1 MAAKEL
7 VVCLLLAAQTYNVP
21 PVLLA
26 GIYKA
31 EGGRV
36 GQEVSNTN
44 GTYDLGP
51 MQINTLWVPVVAK
64 KWGVSQAK
72 ARKELRDNACTNIEV
87 AAWILR
93 NHLSETQSL
102 GRALSYYHSRTSYYG
117 ERYQDR
123 VVGILKGHGL
133 IKSER

>member
-1 MAAKEL
+1 MAAKTL
-7 VVCLLLAAQTYNVP
+7 LTCLLIASQTYNVP

-31 EGGRV
+31 EGGKV
-36 GQEVSNTN
+36 GQEVANTN
-44 GTYDLGP
+44 GTHDLGP

-64 KWGVSQAK
+64 KWGVSERR
-72 ARKELRDNACTNIEV
+72 ARAAIRDNACTNLSV

-102 GRALSYYHSRTSYYG
+102 AKALSYYHSRTPSFG
-117 ERYQDR
+117 LKYQDR
-123 VVGILKGHGL
+123 VLTILKDNKL
-133 IKSER
+133 VKTER

>member
-1 MAAKEL
+1 MPAKTL
-7 VVCLLLAAQTYNVP
+7 LTCLLLAAQTYNVP

-36 GQEVSNTN
+36 GQEVANSN

-51 MQINTLWVPVVAK
+51 MQINTIWVPVVAK
-64 KWGVSQAK
+64 KWGVTSTK
-72 ARKELRDNACTNIEV
+72 ARKAVRDDACTNVSV

-93 NHLSETQSL
+93 NHLSETESL
-102 GRALSYYHSRTSYYG
+102 ARALSYYHSRTPSYG
-117 ERYQDR
+117 QQYQMR
-123 VVGILKGHGL
+123 VIGILRSNGL
-133 IKSER
+133 LKTER

>member
-7 VVCLLLAAQTYNVP
+7 MVCLLLAAQTYNVP

-36 GQEVSNTN
+36 GQEVANTN
-44 GTYDLGP
+44 GSYDLGP

-64 KWGVSQAK
+64 KWGVSQEK
-72 ARKELRDNACTNIEV
+72 ARKELRDNACTNVDV

-102 GRALSYYHSRTSYYG
+102 GRALSYYHSRTSYFG

>member
-1 MAAKEL
+1 MAAKTL
-7 VVCLLLAAQTYNVP
+7 VTCLLLASQTYNVP

-36 GQEVSNTN
+36 GQEVGNEN
-44 GTYDLGP
+44 GTHDLGP

-64 KWGVSQAK
+64 KWGVSERR
-72 ARKELRDNACTNIEV
+72 ARAAIRDNACTNMSV

-102 GRALSYYHSRTSYYG
+102 AKALSYYHSRTPSFG
-117 ERYQDR
+117 HKYQDR
-123 VVGILKGHGL
+123 VLNILRENSL
-133 IKSER
+133 LKSN